1 MQGRADN
8 EQARIYAELTPAE
21 RELARDWDACAWG
34 SLDVSR
40 EDVLARAS
48 TLAPESWARFE
59 RLVMARLE
67 TSPRARQRMCELI
80 AEALQRLIDEL
91 EP

>member
-8 EQARIYAELTPAE
+8 EQARIYAELTSAE

-34 SLDVSR
+34 SLDVSP

-48 TLAPESWARFE
+48 TLAPESWARIE

-67 TSPRARQRMCELI
+67 TSHERQRMCELI

>member
-34 SLDVSR
+34 SLDVSP

-48 TLAPESWARFE
+48 TVGTRELGAH
-59 RLVMARLE
+59 
-67 TSPRARQRMCELI
+67 RA
-80 AEALQRLIDEL
+80 AGDGAD
-91 EP
+91 